1 MIGTAPQG
9 DGIRRLRETFPGL
22 KRWTYMDVAAR
33 GLLSSEVR
41 AAIDAHLD
49 QRMLDG
55 ADKAALFAMI
65 EETRGRFARL
75 INAAPDEIAFTRNVS
90 DGINAFAA
98 SLPWRPGD
106 NVVLCEGLEHP
117 ANLYPWYGARDR
129 HGIEVRPVAAEDGRI
144 APERV
149 LEAIDGRTRVLSASS
164 VSFSPGF
171 ALPIEE
177 LGRACR
183 ERGVLFV
190 VDAAQSAGVLHVDVR
205 ATGADALAVSTQ
217 KGLLGLYGMGF
228 LYVRREVAN
237 GLRPI
242 YLSRFAVDQ
251 GDAHEAAAAGADYRL
266 MQGARRFD
274 VGNYNYVGA
283 IAVNRSMA
291 MLQTVGTP
299 AIEAHVRGLA
309 RRLAWALHHAGLP
322 VFGGA
327 PGEDLAHIVPIGR
340 LQGDQH
346 DATEDEEMRDLHGFL
361 VANRVRLSI
370 RRGLLRLSLH
380 LYNDEE
386 DVDRVVELA
395 KRWRR

>member
-1 MIGTAPQG
+1 MIGTATQEG
-9 DGIRRLRETFPGL
+9 DIRRLRETFPGL

-49 QRMLDG
+49 QRTLEG

-98 SLPWRPGD
+98 SLPWRAGD

-129 HGIEVRPVAAEDGRI
+129 HGIEVRLVATEAGRV
-144 APERV
+144 ATERV
-149 LEAIDGRTRVLSASS
+149 LDAIDRRTRALSVSS

-190 VDAAQSAGVLHVDVR
+190 VDAAQSAGVLHVDVQ
-205 ATGADALAVSTQ
+205 AMGADALAVSTQ

-237 GLRPI
+237 GLRPV

-291 MLQTVGTP
+291 MLQTIGTS
-299 AIEAHVRGLA
+299 AIEAHVKGLA

-395 KRWRR
+395 KRWQR

>member
-1 MIGTAPQG
+1 MIGTAAQG
-9 DGIRRLRETFPGL
+9 DGIRRLREAFPGL

-49 QRMLDG
+49 QRMLEG

-65 EETRGRFARL
+65 EETRGRFAQL

-129 HGIEVRPVAAEDGRI
+129 HGIEVRLVAAEAGRV

-149 LEAIDGRTRVLSASS
+149 LDAIDGRTRALSVSS

-171 ALPIEE
+171 ALPIEK

-190 VDAAQSAGVLHVDVR
+190 VDAAQSAGVLHVDVQ
-205 ATGADALAVSTQ
+205 AMGADALAVSTQ

-237 GLRPI
+237 GLRPV

-266 MQGARRFD
+266 MAGARRFD

-291 MLQTVGTP
+291 MLQAVGTP

-322 VFGGA
+322 MFGGA
-327 PGEDLAHIVPIGR
+327 PGDDLAHIVPIGR

-380 LYNDEE
+380 LYNDEN

-395 KRWRR
+395 KRWRG

>member
-1 MIGTAPQG
+1 MIGTETQQ
-9 DGIRRLRETFPGL
+9 DRLRQLRQTFPGL
-22 KRWTYMDVAAR
+22 ARWTYMDVAAR

-49 QRMLDG
+49 QRMLEG
-55 ADKAALFAMI
+55 ADKAALFAVI

-75 INAAPDEIAFTRNVS
+75 INADADEIAFTRNVS
-90 DGINAFAA
+90 DGINALAA
-98 SLPWRPGD
+98 SIPWRDGD
-106 NVVLCEGLEHP
+106 NMVLCEGLEHP
-117 ANLYPWYGARDR
+117 ANIYPWYGARER
-129 HGIEVRPVAAEDGRI
+129 HGVEVRVVAAEGGRV

-149 LEAIDGRTRVLSASS
+149 LDAMDGRTRLMSVSS

-171 ALPIEE
+171 ALPLEE
-177 LGRACR
+177 IGRVCR
-183 ERGVLFV
+183 DRGALFV

-205 ATGADALAVSTQ
+205 AMGADALAVSTQ

-228 LYVRREVAN
+228 LYVRREVAE
-237 GLRPI
+237 GLRPV
-242 YLSRFAVDQ
+242 YLSRFAVDL
-251 GDAHEAAAAGADYRL
+251 GGAHEAAAAGADYRL

-274 VGNYNYVGA
+274 VGNYNYVAA
-283 IAVNRSMA
+283 IAVNRSIA
-291 MLQTVGTP
+291 MLQAVGTR

-309 RRLAWALHHAGLP
+309 RRLAWALHRAGLP

-327 PGEDLAHIVPIGR
+327 PGPDLAHIVPIGR

-346 DATEDEEMRDLHGFL
+346 DATEDEEMRDLHDFL
-361 VANRVRLSI
+361 VANQVKLSI

-380 LYNDEE
+380 LYNDED